1 MARLGKV
8 FLDTSVLLGGL
19 IDLGP
24 ASRGAQKLYD
34 LVAAGRLGRPRT
46 AWHCCLEFYS
56 VATRLPEEFR
66 LTPKDAVT
74 LIEQEILGRLEVFEL
89 PARLRR
95 SLLADVARQGVR
107 GGRLYDAHIA
117 AIARAS
123 GSQIVVTENVRH
135 FAGLEAAGIRVLS
148 SAALLSA
155 GGGARLSR
163 S

>member
-19 IDLGP
+19 IALGP
-24 ASRGAQKLYD
+24 ASRPAQKLYD
-34 LVAAGRLGRPRT
+34 LVARGRLGRPRT

-66 LTPKDAVT
+66 LSPKDAVT
-74 LIEQEILGRLEVFEL
+74 LLEQEVFGRVDVLELAFK
-89 PARLRR
+89 RRR
-95 SLLADVARQGVR
+95 SFFNDAAREGVR

-123 GSQIVVTENVRH
+123 GSKVVVTENIPH
-135 FAGLEAAGIRVLS
+135 FAGLEAAGIRVWTP
-148 SAALLSA
+148 AGLLSA
-155 GGGARLSR
+155 LRRRG
-163 S
+163 